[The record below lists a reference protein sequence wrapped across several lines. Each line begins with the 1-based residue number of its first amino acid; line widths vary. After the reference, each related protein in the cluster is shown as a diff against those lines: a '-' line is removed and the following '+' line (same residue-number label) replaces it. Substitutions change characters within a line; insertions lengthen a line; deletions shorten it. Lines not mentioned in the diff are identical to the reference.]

1 MGLFYPFSCFLRR
14 THVILRRKS
23 VSRFLKNSSM
33 SKNKHSKSSKRWLD
47 EHHSD
52 HYVAKAKKDGF
63 RSRAAYKLLELQ
75 EKDRLF
81 NQGMTVVDL
90 GAAPGG
96 WSQVL
101 TECVGSQGKVFA
113 LDILEMDPLPEVTFI
128 QGDFT
133 EDESYQAL
141 MQLTAGES
149 IDWVISDMSPNMSGN
164 RNTDQAGSMYLV
176 ELALDF
182 ADSVLKSHGN
192 FLAKVFQGEN
202 FDAFVKKIQKQ
213 FQKVV
218 IRKPDASRARSR
230 EVYVIGFNK
239 R

>member
-1 MGLFYPFSCFLRR
+1 
-14 THVILRRKS
+14 
-23 VSRFLKNSSM
+23 M
-33 SKNKHSKSSKRWLD
+33 SKKKHKKSSKLWLD
-47 EHHSD
+47 ECHSD
-52 HYVAKAKKDGF
+52 YYIAQSKKDGY
-63 RSRAAYKLLELQ
+63 RSRAAYKLIELQ
-75 EKDRLF
+75 KKDQLF
-81 NQGMTVVDL
+81 KQGMTVVDL

-101 TECVGSQGKVFA
+101 SNILSHSGIIFA
-113 LDILEMDPLPEVTFI
+113 LDILEMDPLPNVTFI

-133 EDESYQAL
+133 EEVPYHQL
-141 MQLTAGES
+141 MQLTEGQS
-149 IDWVISDMSPNMSGN
+149 INWVISDMSPNMSGN

-182 ADSVLKSHGN
+182 AENVLQTKGN
-192 FLAKVFQGEN
+192 FLAKVFQGEG
-202 FDAFVKKIQKQ
+202 FDNFVKTMQQK

-218 IRKPDASRARSR
+218 TRKPDASRARSR